1 MGLHRELS
9 MVWHLL
15 HSRSATRVANG
26 ARLVRLPEPPAL
38 RLPQRPPGYHRA
50 MLPACRF
57 SLAIFLLLSG
67 CATNPATVP
76 VAVPVAMTD
85 HTGTIA
91 AVVDSPRLQ
100 AGEKIRVTVYGEAS
114 LSGDYP
120 IDASGFVSLPLAGA
134 LKAEGLTRS
143 ELESQLAERFRS
155 QYLRN
160 PKVTVS
166 VVEYLPFYIIGEIQR
181 PGVYPYNSGLNIL
194 RAIAVA
200 GGTTYRANKSTV
212 EIQHSGESEMRT
224 YPMGASIPVRPG
236 DLIRIAQRYF

>member
-1 MGLHRELS
+1 MGFHRELS
-9 MVWHLL
+9 MYWHLL
-15 HSRSATRVANG
+15 HLRSAARLANG

-38 RLPQRPPGYHRA
+38 RLPQRPRGCRRA
-50 MLPACRF
+50 ILTAHRF
-57 SLAIFLLLSG
+57 SLAICILLSG
-67 CATNPATVP
+67 CVTNATP
-76 VAVPVAMTD
+76 VPVAMLD
-85 HTGTIA
+85 QTGTIA
-91 AVVDSPRLQ
+91 AGVDSPRLL

-134 LKAEGLTRS
+134 VKAEGLTRS
-143 ELESQLAERFRS
+143 ELEGQLAVSLRN

-224 YPMGASIPVRPG
+224 YPMGASIPVLPG

>member
-1 MGLHRELS
+1 MGFHRELS
-9 MVWHLL
+9 MYRHLL
-15 HSRSATRVANG
+15 HLRSAARLANG
-26 ARLVRLPEPPAL
+26 SRLVRLPEPPAL
-38 RLPQRPPGYHRA
+38 RLPQRPRGCRSAILTAH
-50 MLPACRF
+50 RF
-57 SLAIFLLLSG
+57 SLAICLLLSG
-67 CATNPATVP
+67 CVTNATP
-76 VAVPVAMTD
+76 VPVAMLD
-85 HTGTIA
+85 QTGTIA
-91 AVVDSPRLQ
+91 AGVDSPRLL

-114 LSGDYP
+114 LSGDYS

-134 LKAEGLTRS
+134 IKAEGLTRS

-212 EIQHSGESEMRT
+212 EIQHTGESEMRS

>member
-1 MGLHRELS
+1 

-15 HSRSATRVANG
+15 HFRSAIRLANG

-38 RLPQRPPGYHRA
+38 RLPQRPRSDHRA
-50 MLPACRF
+50 ILPACRF

-67 CATNPATVP
+67 CATNPTP
-76 VAVPVAMTD
+76 VPVAMTD

-91 AVVDSPRLQ
+91 AAVDSPRLQ

-134 LKAEGLTRS
+134 IKAEGLTRS

-200 GGTTYRANKSTV
+200 GGTTYRANKATV
-212 EIQHSGESEMRT
+212 EIQHTGESEMRS
-224 YPMGASIPVRPG
+224 YPMGASIPVLPG